1 MPNHQAGSIWRKWD
15 LHVHTPASVVQG
27 YGGDSDEAWDQFLGE
42 LEALPEEF
50 AVLGINDYLFID
62 GYRRLRQAKTDGRLA
77 NIESL
82 LAVIEFRLSKF
93 AGHDKMLRLN
103 YHVIFSDD
111 LAPDDI
117 EQQFLVQL
125 RAGLNVS
132 AEHAS
137 VE

>member
-1 MPNHQAGSIWRKWD
+1 
-15 LHVHTPASVVQG
+15 VHTPASVVQR
-27 YGGDSDEAWDQFLGE
+27 YGGNSDEAWGRFLDE

-62 GYRRLRQAKTDGRLA
+62 GYRRLRQAKMDGRLA

-82 LAVIEFRLSKF
+82 LPVIEFRLSKF

-103 YHVIFSDD
+103 YHVIFSED

-117 EQQFLVQL
+117 E
-125 RAGLNVS
+125 
-132 AEHAS
+132 
-137 VE
+137 